1 MRAATLWGGP
11 PEGRGGQ
18 KETGVC
24 RQTPPDGSA
33 QRTAAPR
40 AFGGGQQAIVDDWTK
55 LSLLP
60 KDPTLINIVV
70 VARGERAMRPCWAVA
85 EPVPFGLE
93 PFGLSLPGR
102 ECQEHAR
109 GAYSA
114 GKEQTIGEV
123 AIEGGGIGADSPAAD
138 LGTEFTLALD
148 SVPGGIP
155 TLLGLWLG
163 QVPRERASCETGQ
176 KYPVACLLRQ
186 RLKSWA
192 AGGRATRVQ
201 VSDHGDRV
209 FGALAGYVRQV
220 IRPSGIT
227 VALAADRG
235 LRGGTAIR
243 SQLRARHTKRPAVE
257 GRGTTATTMQ
267 LR

>member
-1 MRAATLWGGP
+1 MVWGGRGGVLEGVRRDPGRRRTKRRPGLTKGAWGWPQEGWLDLSSRTNAFHLMRAATLWGGYSTRWLRCARSTRQSRAGLTKRFLTRRSP

-40 AFGGGQQAIVDDWTK
+40 AFGGGQQAIVDDWAK

-102 ECQEHAR
+102 ECEEVR
-109 GAYSA
+109 VP
-114 GKEQTIGEV
+114 GE
-123 AIEGGGIGADSPAAD
+123 SPAAD
-138 LGTEFTLALD
+138 VQVCAPGLAACTGRLFGRQRAD
-148 SVPGGIP
+148 DRGG
-155 TLLGLWLG
+155 GHRRGRNWRG
-163 QVPRERASCETGQ
+163 FASC
-176 KYPVACLLRQ
+176 
-186 RLKSWA
+186 
-192 AGGRATRVQ
+192 
-201 VSDHGDRV
+201 
-209 FGALAGYVRQV
+209 
-220 IRPSGIT
+220 
-227 VALAADRG
+227 
-235 LRGGTAIR
+235 
-243 SQLRARHTKRPAVE
+243 
-257 GRGTTATTMQ
+257 
-267 LR
+267 

>member
-1 MRAATLWGGP
+1 MVWGGEGGCARRCSTGPRSAKDEATTRSNEGGVGLAPGGVARPFQPHKRIPSHEGGDSLGRVHTRWLRCARSTRQSRAGLTKRFLTRRSP

-102 ECQEHAR
+102 ECQEVR
-109 GAYSA
+109 VP
-114 GKEQTIGEV
+114 GE
-123 AIEGGGIGADSPAAD
+123 SPAAD
-138 LGTEFTLALD
+138 VQVCAPGLAACTGRLFGRQRAD
-148 SVPGGIP
+148 DRGG
-155 TLLGLWLG
+155 GHRRGRNWRG
-163 QVPRERASCETGQ
+163 FASC
-176 KYPVACLLRQ
+176 
-186 RLKSWA
+186 
-192 AGGRATRVQ
+192 
-201 VSDHGDRV
+201 
-209 FGALAGYVRQV
+209 
-220 IRPSGIT
+220 
-227 VALAADRG
+227 
-235 LRGGTAIR
+235 
-243 SQLRARHTKRPAVE
+243 
-257 GRGTTATTMQ
+257 
-267 LR
+267 